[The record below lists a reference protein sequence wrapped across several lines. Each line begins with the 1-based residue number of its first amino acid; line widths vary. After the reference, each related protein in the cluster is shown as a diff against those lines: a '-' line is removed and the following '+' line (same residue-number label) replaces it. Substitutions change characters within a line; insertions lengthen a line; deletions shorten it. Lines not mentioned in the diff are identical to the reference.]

1 SANQVRAGPQSQ
13 DRKGAWPKSAAHDPS
28 GRRRGDRMIPK
39 LKRRDF
45 ITLLGGAAAAWPLPA
60 RGQQAGQMRRIGL
73 IAHERLKH
81 YDVLFDELRQLGYVE
96 GHNIIVER
104 RYAQGSAERFD
115 EFAAEMVRLKAD
127 LIIVNTTPAAIAV
140 KKVTTTTP
148 IVIPTAIDPVG
159 AGLISS
165 FAHPGGNITGST
177 ILSAELNTLQL
188 AQIYLQTGGGPYIR
202 KGQVVPSS
210 LSSWFSADIKGLE

>member
-1 SANQVRAGPQSQ
+1 MTVTI
-13 DRKGAWPKSAAHDPS
+13 
-28 GRRRGDRMIPK
+28 GRRD
-39 LKRRDF
+39 L
-45 ITLLGGAAAAWPLPA
+45 LAALGGAAVAWPLPA
-60 RGQQAGQMRRIGL
+60 RVRQAGKMWRIGL
-73 IAHERLKH
+73 IAHEQLKH

-96 GHNIIVER
+96 GRNIIVDR
-104 RYAQGSAERFD
+104 RYAQGSPERFD

-165 FAHPGGNITGST
+165 FAHPAATLPEARFSPRS
-177 ILSAELNTLQL
+177 SAQNVWSCS
-188 AQIYLQTGGGPYIR
+188 R
-202 KGQVVPSS
+202 K
-210 LSSWFSADIKGLE
+210 